1 MSFHLAQ
8 QATKNSPSC
17 EISTSVK
24 AARWL
29 PKLIFTKSQPEN
41 KKRNF
46 HLLNADCSHF
56 SVQYSCLPG
65 STPHCSDWSTSRSS
79 ASDALQGLT
88 RSLHTGGSAG
98 GWAAILLQG
107 PLALPQHKHLPIC
120 SSGRFAAKVFFGF
133 ICAHPLRL
141 ATFWGYHFFL
151 SFFLSFLSFVVVVVA
166 ISWAAPA
173 AYGGSQARG

>member
-56 SVQYSCLPG
+56 SVQYSCLQG

-88 RSLHTGGSAG
+88 WSLHTGGSAG

-120 SSGRFAAKVFFGF
+120 SWE
-133 ICAHPLRL
+133 ICSESLLWIYLCPPTQAGHILGLP
-141 ATFWGYHFFL
+141 FL
-151 SFFLSFLSFVVVVVA
+151 SFFLSFLSFCLF
-166 ISWAAPA
+166 
-173 AYGGSQARG
+173 